1 MTEGVT
7 VTLTESQL
15 RDLIQQTIVQ
25 TLTSVG
31 VDSSNPHKMQAD
43 FIHLR
48 EMREAS
54 EAMKKKTQ
62 LTLLGLF
69 IAGVVSAAVVGFKSY
84 FK

>member
-1 MTEGVT
+1 MTDNVT
-7 VTLTESQL
+7 VTLTEAQL
-15 RDLIQQTIVQ
+15 RDLIQQTIQQ
-25 TLTSVG
+25 TLTTVG
-31 VDSSNPHKMQAD
+31 VDSSDPHKMQKD

-48 EMREAS
+48 EIREAG

-69 IAGVVSAAVVGFKSY
+69 IAGAVSALVVGLKSY